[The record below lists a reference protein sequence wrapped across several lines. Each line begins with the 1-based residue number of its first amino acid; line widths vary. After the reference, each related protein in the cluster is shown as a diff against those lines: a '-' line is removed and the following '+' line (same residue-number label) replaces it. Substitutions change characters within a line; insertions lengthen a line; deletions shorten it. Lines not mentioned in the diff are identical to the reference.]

1 MAYKSWAFVP
11 DNIKTKTGWSKEG
24 KRIKKGEV
32 GHFDKVYTYD
42 KWRTFEFFTEN
53 QVEDKRKVNRKPK
66 PPLEMTVE
74 NLATSLYLIN
84 KSAKVSRDS
93 KSRFYFSNQHSKT
106 KSAKTRQLNL
116 YQLKDEV
123 LEMTLLDEYAFV
135 KGYHKIDNAYFHLIS
150 FGGLTFHRP
159 TTVDKIEGLAYLGD
173 IENPISSEV
182 KSEIKKG
189 ITLAQAKELLKRY
202 IGE

>member
-32 GHFDKVYTYD
+32 GHFDKVYTQHV
-42 KWRTFEFFTEN
+42 WRTFEFFTED
-53 QVEDKRKVNRKPK
+53 QVEDKRKVNKK

-123 LEMTLLDEYAFV
+123 LEMALLDEHAFI
-135 KGYHKIDNAYFHLIS
+135 KGYHKIDDDYFHLIS

-159 TTVDKIEGLAYLGD
+159 TTEEKVKGLAYLGD

-182 KSEIKKG
+182 KSEIKKD
-189 ITLAQAKELLKRY
+189 ITLTQAKELLKRY